1 MVGLDYTLRGVDSQM
16 KTENNVVPLR
26 KIHETAVVY
35 PGARLGRD
43 VEIGPYSVIGEN
55 VFVGDGTKIGAH
67 AVIEGWTTIGKE
79 CQIHHGACIG
89 GAPQDLK
96 FKGEKTFVY
105 IGDNTIIR
113 EFVTINRA
121 TGEGEETRIGSNCLI
136 MATAH
141 IAHNCQ
147 IGSNVIIAN
156 GGGIAGHVVIEDRA
170 IISGMSGVHQF
181 VKIGRNAMIGGAS
194 KVVQDVPPFVI
205 ADGRPA
211 RVCGLN
217 SVGIARAGMSEE
229 VRRNLKKAYRILYRS
244 GMKLSDAITMM
255 EQELDS
261 SEAMDHLLRFLRN
274 VDRGICRSRRDEDL
288 TEQ

>member
-1 MVGLDYTLRGVDSQM
+1 M

-35 PGARLGRD
+35 PGARLGRE

-67 AVIEGWTTIGKE
+67 VVLEGWTTLGRD
-79 CQIHHGACIG
+79 CQIHHGACVG

-96 FKGEKTFVY
+96 FKGEKTFVF
-105 IGDNTIIR
+105 IGDNTVIR
-113 EFVTINRA
+113 EFVTVNRA
-121 TGEGEETRIGSNCLI
+121 TGEGEETRIGASCLI

-147 IGSNVIIAN
+147 IGNNVIIAN

-217 SVGIARAGMSEE
+217 SVGIARAGLSEE
-229 VRRNLKKAYRILYRS
+229 VRRNLKKAYRMLYRS
-244 GMKLSDAITMM
+244 GLKLSEAIIMM
-255 EQELDS
+255 EQDLDS
-261 SEAMDHLLRFLRN
+261 SEAVEHLLRFLRN
-274 VDRGICRSRRDEDL
+274 VDRGICRSRRDEEVTL
-288 TEQ
+288 L

>member
-1 MVGLDYTLRGVDSQM
+1 M
-16 KTENNVVPLR
+16 KTENVVVPLR

-55 VFVGDGTKIGAH
+55 VFIGDGTKIGAH
-67 AVIEGWTTIGKE
+67 TVIEGWTTIGRE
-79 CQIHHGACIG
+79 CQIHHGACVG

-121 TGEGEETRIGSNCLI
+121 TGEGEETRIGTNCLI

-141 IAHNCQ
+141 IAHNCL
-147 IGSNVIIAN
+147 IGNNVIIAN

-229 VRRNLKKAYRILYRS
+229 VRRNLKKAYRMLYRS
-244 GMKLSDAITMM
+244 GMKLTEAISMM

-261 SEAMDHLLRFLRN
+261 SEAVEHLLRFLRN
-274 VDRGICRSRRDEDL
+274 VDRGICRSRRDEEA
-288 TEQ
+288 TEQQ

>member
-1 MVGLDYTLRGVDSQM
+1 MKHDSV
-16 KTENNVVPLR
+16 VVPMR
-26 KIHETAVVY
+26 KIHETAVIY
-35 PGARLGRD
+35 PGARISRD
-43 VEIGPYSVIGEN
+43 VEIGPYAVIGEN
-55 VFVGDGTKIGAH
+55 VFIGEGCKIGAH
-67 AVIEGWTTIGKE
+67 VFIDGWTSIGQN
-79 CQIHHGACIG
+79 CQVHHGASIG
-89 GAPQDLK
+89 GVPQDLK
-96 FKGEKTFVY
+96 FVGEKTYLV

-121 TGEGEETRIGSNCLI
+121 TGEGEETRIGTNCLI
-136 MATAH
+136 MASAH

-147 IGSNVIIAN
+147 IGNHVIISN
-156 GGGIAGHVVIEDRA
+156 GAGIAGHVMIEDRA

-217 SVGIARAGMSEE
+217 SVGISRAGMTEL

-244 GMKLSDAITMM
+244 GLQLSEAITVM
-255 EQELDS
+255 EQELEA
-261 SEAMDHLLRFLRN
+261 SEQVDHLLRFLRN
-274 VDRGICRSRRDEDL
+274 VDRGICRSRRDEAGS
-288 TEQ
+288 E

>member
-1 MVGLDYTLRGVDSQM
+1 M

-26 KIHETAVVY
+26 KIHESAVVY
-35 PGARLGRD
+35 PGARLGRE

-67 AVIEGWTTIGKE
+67 VVLEGWTTIGRD
-79 CQIHHGACIG
+79 CQIHHGACVG

-121 TGEGEETRIGSNCLI
+121 TGEGEETRVGANCLI

-147 IGSNVIIAN
+147 IGNNVIIAN
-156 GGGIAGHVVIEDRA
+156 GSGIAGHVVIEDRA
-170 IISGMSGVHQF
+170 IISGLSGVHQF

-217 SVGIARAGMSEE
+217 SVGIARAGLSED
-229 VRRNLKKAYRILYRS
+229 VRLNLKKAYRMLYRS
-244 GMKLSDAITMM
+244 GMKLSEAITMM
-255 EQELDS
+255 EQDLDS
-261 SEAMDHLLRFLRN
+261 NEAVEHLLRFLRN
-274 VDRGICRSRRDEDL
+274 VDRGICRSRRDEEI

>member
-1 MVGLDYTLRGVDSQM
+1 M
-16 KTENNVVPLR
+16 KMDNIVVPLR

-55 VFVGDGTKIGAH
+55 VFIGDGTKIGAH
-67 AVIEGWTTIGKE
+67 VVIEGWTTIG
-79 CQIHHGACIG
+79 CNCHIHHSACVG
-89 GAPQDLK
+89 GEPQDLK
-96 FKGEKTFVY
+96 FKGEKTFCY

-113 EFVTINRA
+113 EFATINRA
-121 TGEGEETRIGSNCLI
+121 TGEGEETRVGSNCLI
-136 MATAH
+136 MGTTH

-147 IGSNVIIAN
+147 VGNNVVIAN
-156 GGGIAGHVVIEDRA
+156 GTGIAGHVTIEDRA

-217 SVGIARAGMSEE
+217 SVGIARAGLSEE
-229 VRRNLKKAYRILYRS
+229 TRRNLKKAYRMLYRS
-244 GMKLSDAITMM
+244 GMKLTEAIAMM

-261 SEAMDHLLRFLRN
+261 SEAVEHLLRFLRN
-274 VDRGICRSRRDEDL
+274 VDRGICRSRKDEEA

>member
-1 MVGLDYTLRGVDSQM
+1 M

-121 TGEGEETRIGSNCLI
+121 TGEGEETRIGSNCLV

>member
-1 MVGLDYTLRGVDSQM
+1 M
-16 KTENNVVPLR
+16 KIENNVVPLR

-35 PGARLGRD
+35 PGARLGRE

-55 VFVGDGTKIGAH
+55 VFIGDGTKIGAH
-67 AVIEGWTTIGKE
+67 TVIEGWTTIGKD

-147 IGSNVIIAN
+147 IGNNVIIAN

-229 VRRNLKKAYRILYRS
+229 VRRNLKKAYRMLYRS

-274 VDRGICRSRRDEDL
+274 VDRGICRSRRDEEL

>member
-1 MVGLDYTLRGVDSQM
+1 MRNDNV
-16 KTENNVVPLR
+16 VVPLR

-55 VFVGDGTKIGAH
+55 VFVGDGTQIGAH
-67 AVIEGWTTIGKE
+67 VVIEGWTTIGRE
-79 CQIHHGACIG
+79 CKIWHSSCLG
-89 GAPQDLK
+89 GEPQDLK
-96 FKGEKTFVY
+96 YKGEKSFLY
-105 IGDNTIIR
+105 IGDHTIVR
-113 EFVTINRA
+113 EFATIHRA
-121 TGEGEETRIGSNCLI
+121 TGEGEETRVGANCMI
-136 MATAH
+136 MGATH

-147 IGSNVIIAN
+147 VGNNVIMSN
-156 GGGIAGHVVIEDRA
+156 GSGLAGHVVVEDRA

-217 SVGIARAGMSEE
+217 SVGLARAGLSED
-229 VRRNLKKAYRILYRS
+229 VRSNLKKAYRLLFRS
-244 GMKLSDAITMM
+244 GLKLTDAISAM
-255 EQELDS
+255 EQEVDS
-261 SEAMDHLLRFLRN
+261 SEPVDHLLRFLRN
-274 VDRGICRSRRDEDL
+274 VDRGICRSRRDEEFI
-288 TEQ
+288 EQ

>member
-1 MVGLDYTLRGVDSQM
+1 M
-16 KTENNVVPLR
+16 KSDNVVVPLR
-26 KIHETAVVY
+26 KIHETAVIY

-43 VEIGPYSVIGEN
+43 VEVGPYSVIGEN

-67 AVIEGWTTIGKE
+67 VVIEGYTTIGRD
-79 CQIHHGACIG
+79 CQIYHGACLG
-89 GAPQDLK
+89 GPPQDLK
-96 FKGEKTFVY
+96 FKNEKSFLY
-105 IGDNTIIR
+105 IGDNTSIR
-113 EFVTINRA
+113 EYTVVHRA

-136 MATAH
+136 MGASH
-141 IAHNCQ
+141 IAHNCL
-147 IGSNVIIAN
+147 IGNNVIISN
-156 GGGIAGHVVIEDRA
+156 SSGLAGHVVVEDRA

-217 SVGIARAGMSEE
+217 SVGIARAGIPED
-229 VRRNLKKAYRILYRS
+229 VRRNLKKAYRMLFRS
-244 GMKLSDAITMM
+244 GMKMNEAIVAM

-261 SEAMDHLLRFLRN
+261 SEPVDHLLRFLRN
-274 VDRGICRSRRDEDL
+274 VNRGICRSRREDGVSEL
-288 TEQ
+288 